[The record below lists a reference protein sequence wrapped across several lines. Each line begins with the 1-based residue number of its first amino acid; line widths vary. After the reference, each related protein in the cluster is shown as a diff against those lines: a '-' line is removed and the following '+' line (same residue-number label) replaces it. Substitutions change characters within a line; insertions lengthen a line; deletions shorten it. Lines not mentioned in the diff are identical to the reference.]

1 MPYMIQAMVT
11 WLPRRVRRKLRGGSD
26 WVSTLYYTLFYNYF
40 TSLYV
45 ALEVM
50 LEPLFWFVEK
60 FAKYLGP
67 VFVTLVVVMTTSVVT
82 IFYVCLLPHVY
93 TTSLPWTIFHLI
105 FGHWLLVN
113 IVFHYLMGVFSQP
126 GTPPPQVNKDTIV
139 IYQSPE
145 LFIKEYLVY
154 KAAYA
159 IFEISLCKCSESE
172 LQTNDIKCCI
182 LTFQMGHGKTLQS
195 YNSELSVFT
204 CILQNVPEI
213 VSVCKKCIS
222 PKPPRTH
229 HCTICGKC
237 ILKMDHHCP
246 WLNNCVGHNNH
257 RYFFLFCVYMWM
269 GTIYVSWVGH
279 DLFRQHFYGDE
290 PTAFPPLFYPLNAI
304 HDAIYRSNDPAKPMS
319 IIINPNPPP
328 KENYIEHYYHIAV
341 LYEFILCSGVTL
353 ALGLLM
359 LWHARL
365 ISKGETSI
373 EVHINN
379 TQRKKYKKKNLV
391 YRNPYDYGLKKNWM
405 VFLGFHSCRTFIC
418 KVLLP
423 STHPPEGDGLIWSR
437 ASYKFKQ
444 DKGLQ
449 LL

>member
-1 MPYMIQAMVT
+1 MCHTFHPVLLYIYCMCGVVAMVT

-126 GTPPPQVNKDTIV
+126 GTPPP
-139 IYQSPE
+139 
-145 LFIKEYLVY
+145 
-154 KAAYA
+154 
-159 IFEISLCKCSESE
+159 
-172 LQTNDIKCCI
+172 
-182 LTFQMGHGKTLQS
+182 
-195 YNSELSVFT
+195 
-204 CILQNVPEI
+204 QNVPEI